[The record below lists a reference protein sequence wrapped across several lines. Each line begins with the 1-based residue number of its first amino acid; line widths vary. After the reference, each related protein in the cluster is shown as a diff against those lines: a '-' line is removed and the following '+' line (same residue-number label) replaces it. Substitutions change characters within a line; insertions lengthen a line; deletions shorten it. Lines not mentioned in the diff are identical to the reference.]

1 MKHLRVLVISS
12 ALLSPGVALA
22 QSGQLS
28 FPFGTS
34 GVNELQ
40 QLNNAISTLSNRITP
55 ELTIS
60 QIIEIQNRQAS
71 VAQDVQ
77 ALTREVLQQITI
89 GASPQPASP
98 SP

>member
-1 MKHLRVLVISS
+1 MPKHLRVLVISS

-28 FPFGTS
+28 FPFRTS

-40 QLNNAISTLSNRITP
+40 QLNDALSTLSNSRITP

-60 QIIEIQNRQAS
+60 QIIEIQNRQQELAS
-71 VAQDVQ
+71 NVQ
-77 ALTREVLQQITI
+77 ALTREILQQITI
-89 GASPQPASP
+89 GQPASP
-98 SP
+98 PP